1 MKVLFKIQQAL
12 FIVLLLS
19 LAACK
24 DDLVPKPIKKGEA
37 PDPVKTYSYTP
48 IPGGAV
54 ITYDLPGGADLLYVK
69 ATYTLNT
76 GVVRESKS
84 AIYKNT
90 LQVDGFAD
98 EGEYEVKLTSV
109 ATGEVASAPVA
120 IRIKTLR
127 PAHKVVMD
135 NIKSKGLLYA
145 AFGGLNVDYINST
158 GISLVF
164 HVLMKNANGKWAE
177 IQTVYSQATQGR
189 VRTRGLEAL
198 EHEYGV
204 VITDRWN
211 NRTDTVT
218 RVLTPFQETLLNKAL
233 FKKVT
238 LPGDTYEIHTA
249 QGRARDMPVLWDGL
263 HAQNGSIFQTK
274 PSTLIPQWFTFDMGV
289 TARLSRFIL
298 YPDVPPSDLNVF
310 ATGQPSEFE
319 LWGSNNPDPDGSF
332 GSWTK
337 VGEFKSIKPSG
348 LPLGRVNSDDI
359 SQARNGE
366 EFEIEG
372 NLGSFRYWR
381 FKTTATWGNVTYIQ
395 LAELTFYGAN

>member
-1 MKVLFKIQQAL
+1 MKLKLKIQQIL
-12 FIVLLLS
+12 FIILLLS
-19 LAACK
+19 LGACK
-24 DDLVPKPIKKGEA
+24 DDMIPKPLKKGQA
-37 PDPVKTYSYTP
+37 PDPVKTYSYTS

-69 ATYTLNT
+69 ATYTLNG

-135 NIKSKGLLYA
+135 NIKSNKTFYA
-145 AFGGLNVDYINST
+145 AFGGLNIDYVNST

-164 HVLMKNANGKWAE
+164 HVLMKNASGKWAE
-177 IQTVYSQATQGR
+177 IQTVYSQAPLGR
-189 VRTRGLEAL
+189 VRSRGLDPL

-204 VITDRWN
+204 FITDRWN
-211 NRTDTVT
+211 NRTDTAVN
-218 RVLTPFQETLLNKAL
+218 RLTPFQESMLDKAL
-233 FKKVT
+233 FKKVI

-249 QGRARDMPVLWDGL
+249 QGRARDMPVLWDGI
-263 HAQNGSIFQTK
+263 HVQNGTIFQTK

-289 TARLSRFIL
+289 TARLSRFLL
-298 YPDVPPSDLNVF
+298 YPDIPPSELNVF

-332 GSWTK
+332 ASWTK

-348 LPLGRVNSDDI
+348 LPLGKVSTDDI
-359 SQARNGE
+359 NQCKNGE
-366 EFEIEG
+366 EFEVDG
-372 NLGSFRYWR
+372 NQGGFRYWR
-381 FKTTATWGNVTYIQ
+381 FKTTATWGNVTYLQ
-395 LAELTFYGAN
+395 LAEFTFYGAK